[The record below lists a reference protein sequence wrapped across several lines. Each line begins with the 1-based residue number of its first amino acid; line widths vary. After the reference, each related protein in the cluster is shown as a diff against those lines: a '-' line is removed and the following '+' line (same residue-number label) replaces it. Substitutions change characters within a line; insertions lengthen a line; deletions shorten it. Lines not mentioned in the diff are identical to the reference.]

1 MHASFAIVE
10 GNLALSSDVLYDEP
24 RVPTYATQIYELP
37 VRRIESPRSTH
48 VAASPVTTGSLSH
61 AVVAGVIVA
70 LLSLALV
77 VAAWFM
83 ISSEQRAFDSAL
95 ASSSR
100 QTIAVKAGDS
110 LWSIAEAYDI
120 EGLSTRQT
128 SDVIRAWNDLETST
142 LQPGDT
148 LIVPLS

>member
-1 MHASFAIVE
+1 M
-10 GNLALSSDVLYDEP
+10 L
-24 RVPTYATQIYELP
+24 
-37 VRRIESPRSTH
+37 
-48 VAASPVTTGSLSH
+48 
-61 AVVAGVIVA
+61 
-70 LLSLALV
+70 
-77 VAAWFM
+77 
-83 ISSEQRAFDSAL
+83 SSEQRAFDSAL

-100 QTIAVKAGDS
+100 QTITVKAGDS